1 MQTAP
6 KSLRLQLGLFG
17 RTNTGKSSFLNMVVG
32 QDVAITSATPGTTTD
47 VVEKVMELLPIG
59 PVVFLDTA
67 GINDSSRL
75 GSLRVAKTKN
85 IFDRADIIFLVTEPN
100 VWTKYEDAVIDE
112 AKKRNTP
119 VIIVVN
125 KIDEATPQPI
135 FLEKIKSVA
144 KSVVLACSIDKIN
157 RDRYVGALKRAII
170 DACPDDFLNPPPLL
184 GDLLPKGGVCVMIIP
199 IDFEAPKGRIIL
211 PQVQCIRDCLDYS
224 QVAIIVKESEY
235 KACLKKLKKL
245 PDLVICDSQVVD
257 FMVKN
262 TPKSVLCTT
271 FSILFSRYRGDL
283 VEAARAA
290 HAIGK
295 LKKNDKI
302 LVAEACSHHPIQDD
316 IGRIKMPRWLA
327 EYVGGKLDIT
337 TCAGHDYPKNLKDY
351 KLIIHCGACMIA
363 RKEMLSR
370 IERAMEAKVPITNYG
385 VAISYVKGVLPRVLK
400 PFPNALEA
408 YKNEYR

>member
-32 QDVAITSATPGTTTD
+32 QDVAITSPVPGTTTD
-47 VVEKVMELLPIG
+47 VVEKTMELLPIG

-67 GINDSSRL
+67 GVDDKSNL
-75 GSLRVAKTKN
+75 GNLRVKRTQK
-85 IFDRADIIFLVTEPN
+85 IFARADIIFLIVEPG
-100 VWTKYEDAVIDE
+100 VWTVYEEKVIDE

-119 VIIVVN
+119 VVVVIN
-125 KIDEATPQPI
+125 KIDTAKPKPI
-135 FLEKIKSVA
+135 FLDKIKSVT
-144 KSVVLACSIDKIN
+144 KEILQVSSIDQAN
-157 RDRYVGALKRAII
+157 RDNYVSALKRSII
-170 DACPDDFLNPPPLL
+170 ACCPDDFLNPPPLL
-184 GDLLPKGGVCVMIIP
+184 GDLLPKGGVCVLIIP

-211 PQVQCIRDCLDYS
+211 PQVQCIRDCLDNS
-224 QVAIIVKESEY
+224 QISIVVKESEY
-235 KACLKKLKKL
+235 KACLAALKNP
-245 PDLVICDSQVVD
+245 PDLVVCDSQVVD

-262 TPKSVLCTT
+262 TPKNIKCTT

-283 VEAARAA
+283 IEAARAA
-290 HAIGK
+290 HAISK
-295 LKKNDKI
+295 LKKGNKI

-327 EYVGGKLDIT
+327 EYVGGKLNIT
-337 TCAGHDYPKNLKDY
+337 TCAGRDYPENLKDY

-370 IERAMEAKVPITNYG
+370 IEAAIEAKVPITNYG
-385 VAISYVKGVLPRVLK
+385 VAISYVKGVLEKVLQ
-400 PFPNALEA
+400 PFPAALDVFRN
-408 YKNEYR
+408 K

>member
-32 QDVAITSATPGTTTD
+32 QDVAITSTTPGTTTD
-47 VVEKVMELLPIG
+47 VVEKTMELLPIG

-67 GINDSSRL
+67 GIDDNSNL
-75 GSLRVAKTKN
+75 GGLRVARTRKV
-85 IFDRADIIFLVTEPN
+85 FERADVIFLITEPN
-100 VWTKYEDAVIDE
+100 TWTRYEDDVIDE

-119 VIIVVN
+119 VIIIVN
-125 KIDEATPQPI
+125 KIDEVTPEAI
-135 FLEKIKSVA
+135 FLEKIKTS
-144 KSVVLACSIDKIN
+144 SRSFVLVSSIDVIN
-157 RDRYVGALKRAII
+157 RDRYVGALKRAVI
-170 DACPDDFLNPPPLL
+170 DVCPDDFLNPPPLL

-211 PQVQCIRDCLDYS
+211 PQVQCIRDALDHG
-224 QVAIIVKESEY
+224 QVSIVVRESEY
-235 KACLKKLKKL
+235 KAALKSLKKL
-245 PDLVICDSQVVD
+245 PDLVVCDSQVVD

-262 TPKSVLCTT
+262 TPKSINCTT

-290 HAIGK
+290 SAIGK
-295 LKKNDKI
+295 LKKKDKI

-316 IGRIKMPRWLA
+316 IGRVKMPRWLE
-327 EYVGGKLDIT
+327 EYVGGKLDIS

-370 IERAMEAKVPITNYG
+370 IEMALEAKVPITNYG
-385 VAISYVKGVLPRVLK
+385 VAISYIKGVLPRVLK
-400 PFPNALEA
+400 PFPEVLGV
-408 YKNEYR
+408 YKK